1 MLSFQNVIVPHYRN
15 VNFGNIRITLKRLL
29 FLYAL
34 LISCSVLGQERD
46 RTAVFL
52 TRFLSVD
59 QSTRAPESFTDFLT
73 TLDKKHAALK
83 NDRAFIE
90 YAFTKTHQRFLKRY
104 AAYAPISALFNKQGS
119 YNCLT
124 GTILYSLILDH
135 FQIPHQVIETNYH
148 IFILA
153 KTKQGEILLEAT
165 DPMNGFVASAE
176 DIEKR
181 IKGYKENSLQASNSG
196 LNYYQFNFELYN
208 TVSFKELRGLLYYNK
223 AVDSYNR
230 KNLQE
235 SVQLLKKAHE
245 LYSSS
250 RIDEF
255 SQILLLSLRQSELEI
270 PLRTECI
277 KTVLSLRQDLVPVIA
292 SLN

>member
-1 MLSFQNVIVPHYRN
+1 M
-15 VNFGNIRITLKRLL
+15 KRLF
-29 FLYAL
+29 FLLAL
-34 LISCSVLGQERD
+34 LISCSAFGQEGD
-46 RTAVFL
+46 RTSTFL
-52 TRFLSVD
+52 TSFLSVD
-59 QSTRAPESFTDFLT
+59 QATSTPESFTDFLGK
-73 TLDKKHAALK
+73 LEKKHATLK
-83 NDRAFIE
+83 NDRDFIE

-104 AAYAPISALFNKQGS
+104 EAYAPISALFNKQGS

-124 GTILYSLILDH
+124 GTILYSLILDR

-153 KTKQGEILLEAT
+153 ETKQGKVLLEAT
-165 DPMNGFVASAE
+165 DPMNGFVASPI

-181 IKGYKENSLQASNSG
+181 IKTYKENSLQASTST
-196 LNYYQFNFELYN
+196 LSYYQFNFELFN
-208 TVSFKELRGLLYYNK
+208 TVSFKELTGLLYYNK
-223 AVDSYNR
+223 AVDFYNH

-255 SQILLLSLRQSELEI
+255 SQILLLSLRQSELGI
-270 PLRTECI
+270 QQRTECI
-277 KTVLSLRQDLVPVIA
+277 KTVLSIREDLVPVIA

>member
-1 MLSFQNVIVPHYRN
+1 
-15 VNFGNIRITLKRLL
+15 LKRLP
-29 FLYAL
+29 FLLIL
-34 LISCSVLGQERD
+34 LISCSVFGQESD
-46 RTAVFL
+46 RTEAFL
-52 TRFLSVD
+52 SGFLSVD
-59 QSTRAPESFTDFLT
+59 QSSSSPKYFTDFLT
-73 TLDKKHAALK
+73 TLEKKHAALK
-83 NDRAFIE
+83 NERDFIE

-104 AAYAPISALFNKQGS
+104 EAYAPISALFNKQGS

-153 KTKQGEILLEAT
+153 ETKQGEVLLEAT
-165 DPMNGFVASAE
+165 DPLNGFVASSE
-176 DIEKR
+176 DIKKR
-181 IKGYKENSLQASNSG
+181 IKTYKENSLQTSNST
-196 LNYYQFNFELYN
+196 LSYYQFNFELFN
-208 TVSFKELRGLLYYNK
+208 TVSLKELSGLLYYNK
-223 AVDSYNR
+223 AVDSYNH

-255 SQILLLSLRQSELEI
+255 SQILLLSLRQSKLEI
-270 PLRTECI
+270 QQRTACI
-277 KTVLSLRQDLVPVIA
+277 KTVLSIRQDLVPVIA

>member
-1 MLSFQNVIVPHYRN
+1 M
-15 VNFGNIRITLKRLL
+15 
-29 FLYAL
+29 
-34 LISCSVLGQERD
+34 ISCSVFGQEGD
-46 RTAVFL
+46 RTATFL
-52 TRFLSVD
+52 TSFLSVD
-59 QSTRAPESFTDFLT
+59 ESTGTPESFTDFLGK
-73 TLDKKHAALK
+73 LEKKHVALK
-83 NDRAFIE
+83 NDRDFIE
-90 YAFTKTHQRFLKRY
+90 YAFAKTHQRFLKRY
-104 AAYAPISALFNKQGS
+104 EAYAPITALFNKQGF

-153 KTKQGEILLEAT
+153 ETKQGEILLEAT
-165 DPMNGFVASAE
+165 DPMNGFVASSGE
-176 DIEKR
+176 IEKR
-181 IKGYKENSLQASNSG
+181 IRAYKENSLQTASSS
-196 LNYYQFNFELYN
+196 LSHYQFNFELFN

-223 AVDSYNR
+223 AVDSYNQ

-235 SVQLLKKAHE
+235 SVHHLKKAHE

-270 PLRTECI
+270 QQRTECI
-277 KTVLSLRQDLVPVIA
+277 KLVLSIRQDLVPVIA